1 MQDQEALD
9 MMKRC
14 RDEIR
19 QQRVIIDQLT
29 PKAQAWD
36 QLCKVLNLLPQ
47 PSPSYGED
55 LVWRLDK
62 RIDEMKAQMAKPG
75 PAPMM
80 ADDVGGGV

>member
-1 MQDQEALD
+1 MNDNDAIH

-19 QQRVIIDQLT
+19 QQRATIEHLA

-47 PSPSYGED
+47 PSQGYGED
-55 LVWRLDK
+55 LVWRLDEE
-62 RIDEMKAQMAKPG
+62 IKAVSERMAREQQALG
-75 PAPMM
+75 
-80 ADDVGGGV
+80 D

>member
-19 QQRVIIDQLT
+19 QQRAIIDQLT
-29 PKAQAWD
+29 PKAQAWE

-47 PSPSYGED
+47 PSQGYGED
-55 LVWRLDK
+55 LAWRLEK
-62 RIDEMKAQMAKPG
+62 RIDELKAAMAKPDTT
-75 PAPMM
+75 PMM

>member
-1 MQDQEALD
+1 MNDHEAIQ

-19 QQRVIIDQLT
+19 QQRATIEHLM

-47 PSPSYGED
+47 PSQGYGED
-55 LVWRLDK
+55 LVWRLDEE
-62 RIDEMKAQMAKPG
+62 IKAVSEQLAQAQRERG
-75 PAPMM
+75 E
-80 ADDVGGGV
+80 

>member
-1 MQDQEALD
+1 MNDHEAIQ

-19 QQRVIIDQLT
+19 QQRATIENLM

-47 PSPSYGED
+47 PSQGYGED
-55 LVWRLDK
+55 LVWRLDEA
-62 RIDEMKAQMAKPG
+62 IKAETERMAQAQCVEG
-75 PAPMM
+75 E
-80 ADDVGGGV
+80 

>member
-1 MQDQEALD
+1 MNDHEAIH

-19 QQRVIIDQLT
+19 QQRATIEHLM

-47 PSPSYGED
+47 PSQGYGED
-55 LVWRLDK
+55 LVWRLDEE
-62 RIDEMKAQMAKPG
+62 IKAVSEQLAQAQRERG
-75 PAPMM
+75 E
-80 ADDVGGGV
+80 